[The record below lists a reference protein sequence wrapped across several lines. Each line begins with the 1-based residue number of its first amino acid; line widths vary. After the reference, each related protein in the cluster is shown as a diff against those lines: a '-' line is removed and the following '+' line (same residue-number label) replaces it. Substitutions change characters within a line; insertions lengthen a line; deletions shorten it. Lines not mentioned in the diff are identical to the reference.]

1 MFICILACK
10 LLNNNELQSCEI
22 IPKTLA
28 TLQKD
33 KSMSEVEQP
42 VKIKKVVK
50 EPRISLTMISR
61 YIVASEKGK
70 VSILKKCK
78 YPSDYIPKFYE
89 MARRLVCEI
98 FEGNFVDGHEVY
110 FEAFKQQ
117 ADIYRKEAKTY
128 PENKDDHKNR
138 IYSAKGL
145 DAIVAMSNLLI
156 PILENYTLENNLHR
170 RRNKIMKNGVR
181 IGAMA
186 DMLLFDQ
193 SGVQQVGFLKFNF
206 ESTKLK
212 KEEAEAKLY
221 VLRKFYEQKELEL
234 NSKSCILVDV
244 IAWRNYSVADV
255 TDAESSIN
263 QATLTIRNN
272 WDLI

>member
-1 MFICILACK
+1 
-10 LLNNNELQSCEI
+10 
-22 IPKTLA
+22 
-28 TLQKD
+28 
-33 KSMSEVEQP
+33 MSEVEQE
-42 VKIKKVVK
+42 VKVKKVVK

-70 VSILKKCK
+70 ISILKKCK
-78 YPSDYIPKFYE
+78 YPSDYIPRFYE
-89 MARRLVCEI
+89 MARKLVCEL
-98 FEGNFVDGHEVY
+98 FEGNFVDGHELY
-110 FEAFKQQ
+110 FDAFKQQ
-117 ADIYRKEAKTY
+117 AEIYRKEAKAY

-145 DAIVAMSNLLI
+145 DAIVAMSYLLI
-156 PILENYTLENNLHR
+156 PILENYTFESNLHR
-170 RRNKIMKNGVR
+170 RKNNIMKNGVR

-193 SGVQQVGFLKFNF
+193 SGVEQVGFLKFSF

-221 VLRKFYEQKELEL
+221 VLKKFYEQKGLTL
-234 NSKSCILVDV
+234 NAKSCILVDV
-244 IAWRNYSVADV
+244 IAWRIYSVANV
-255 TDAESSIN
+255 ADAEIQIN
-263 QATLTIRNN
+263 KATISVRDN